1 LPDRRF
7 GISTHLFH
15 RTRLS
20 RDHLAQIASH
30 GFDIVE
36 IFAAQDHF
44 DYRDDEAASELASWL
59 EETGL
64 ELHSVHAPIA
74 QRFSGGQWIGSF
86 SNAARD
92 EARRA
97 AAVVETKAVLD
108 LARRIPYHYLVLHV
122 GAPEGVPDATPND
135 VSSARRSIQ
144 ELTAMAA
151 EVGVRLALEVI
162 PNSLSRPE
170 ALVKLI
176 EDDFEAEDL
185 GVCFDYGH
193 AHLMGDLG
201 DAIEAVSGHLWTTHI
216 HDNGGRADEHLV
228 PFAGTIDW
236 NSAIMATQ
244 KIGYEGA
251 LMLEL
256 AGDGQPME
264 TLARAAAAR
273 KRLDGLFVTF

>member
-1 LPDRRF
+1 LSDRRF

-15 RTRLS
+15 RARLC
-20 RDHLAQIASH
+20 RDHLAHIASH
-30 GFDIVE
+30 GFEAVE
-36 IFAAQDHF
+36 LFAARDHF
-44 DYRDDEAASELASWL
+44 DYRHEGAANELASWL

-74 QRFSGGQWIGSF
+74 ERFAAGQWVGTL
-86 SNAARD
+86 SNASRD
-92 EARRA
+92 EVRRA
-97 AAVVETKAVLD
+97 AAVAETRAVLE
-108 LARRIPYHYLVLHV
+108 LARRIPYHYLVVHI
-122 GAPEGVPDATPND
+122 GAPDGLPDAVPND
-135 VSSARRSIQ
+135 PSSARRSIE
-144 ELTAMAA
+144 ELTGLAA
-151 EVGVRLALEVI
+151 DVGVRLALEVI
-162 PNSLSRPE
+162 PNALSGPESLVR
-170 ALVKLI
+170 LI
-176 EDDFEAEDL
+176 EEDFEAEDL

-201 DAIEAVSGHLWTTHI
+201 DAIEAVSGHLWTTHV
-216 HDNGGRADEHLV
+216 HDNRGRADDHLV

-273 KRLDGLFVTF
+273 RRLDELFITF